1 VGEKLMIAL
10 EGNPTTGFEWEAESE
25 PAGGWLQRIEGPAY
39 SSSSS
44 LIGAGGTFYFRYV
57 AVVAGQGEL
66 TFVYRR
72 SWETVPPEKTVS
84 MVVLVR

>member
-1 VGEKLMIAL
+1 MIAL
-10 EGNPTTGFEWEAESE
+10 AGNPTTGFEWDVESE
-25 PAGGWLQRIEGPAY
+25 PAGGLLQRIEGLAY

-44 LIGAGGTFYFRYV
+44 LIGAGGTFYFRYA
-57 AVVAGQGEL
+57 AVGAGQGEL